1 MSARCAFLENQR
13 WSDRHPQLRAAW
25 QEWLIRHG
33 IDPAVAPDVD
43 LIWSDDDGRR
53 VYVSRAVPDASR
65 GTWQEIAAVQLE
77 APALP
82 IPLEHEVITSC
93 DSDGHGGWGIGLG
106 QE

>member
-1 MSARCAFLENQR
+1 MSVSARCAFLENQR

-43 LIWSDDDGRR
+43 LVWCDDDGRR
-53 VYVSRAVPDASR
+53 VYVSRAVPNAPR
-65 GTWQEIAAVQLE
+65 GTWEEIAAVQLE

-82 IPLEHEVITSC
+82 FPLEHEVITAPAS
-93 DSDGHGGWGIGLG
+93 GVAEKPW
-106 QE
+106 